1 MSGSPGVLHRG
12 TGGGG
17 GLHAQPS
24 DLTMLGTAQEWPRAG
39 GVVWGE
45 RLRQVALSHRQ
56 GEGEWPGRG
65 LEGIMKGVW

>member
-1 MSGSPGVLHRG
+1 M
-12 TGGGG
+12 
-17 GLHAQPS
+17 
-24 DLTMLGTAQEWPRAG
+24 
-39 GVVWGE
+39 VWGE